1 MVTSRTLF
9 ILAWYENN
17 WQGAHSFWRHFQFP
31 AFLASPCLERR
42 RLWQL
47 EAFSVQRCSYLRH
60 SISGSVA
67 VSIDFYWLIEVQRA
81 PNTFPKC
88 GHCWRGKTDICFISP
103 PHAKK
108 WHFQQSKDKVC
119 ETDPLFLLQH
129 RNPRATSAGREVG
142 LTTPGGPTFQQ
153 SNSRNSRK
161 NSTSTNIWRELGE
174 LRSLLRCNLTRPRW
188 GVGKQPNNKV
198 LKFPDDDM
206 TDRPLT

>member
-1 MVTSRTLF
+1 MRAQL
-9 ILAWYENN
+9 LAAFSIPSLPCQPLLREKKALAVEGIF
-17 WQGAHSFWRHFQFP
+17 GAALLVSP
-31 AFLASPCLERR
+31 AFYKWICGRIYWFLLTDRGAARTQYITKMWSLLTGKNRHLLYITASR
-42 RLWQL
+42 
-47 EAFSVQRCSYLRH
+47 
-60 SISGSVA
+60 
-67 VSIDFYWLIEVQRA
+67 
-81 PNTFPKC
+81 
-88 GHCWRGKTDICFISP
+88 
-103 PHAKK
+103 KK